1 MHTKLCNT
9 CYFTIHATADIC
21 PNCVARQM
29 PLMMPQPRRVV
40 DGILWLPVPALLIAI
55 FTFILLLLDDQSVDW
70 NNLHNQDTIDV
81 IIGLVTLSSIA
92 LALGIAS
99 LATQKRGQGMAI
111 AAVVISAIDMLFA
124 ISLFF

>member
-1 MHTKLCNT
+1 M
-9 CYFTIHATADIC
+9 
-21 PNCVARQM
+21 
-29 PLMMPQPRRVV
+29 
-40 DGILWLPVPALLIAI
+40 
-55 FTFILLLLDDQSVDW
+55 LLDDQSVDW